1 MGVEFVRRA
10 RFGARALSAYAAAAL
25 LFQYLLVLVFRTLDI
40 GALGP
45 VMEML
50 PSGLRALLGA
60 EAAELLSPRG
70 FLALVFVHP
79 VMLVLYIA
87 FVIAF
92 ASGALAGEIERRSI
106 ALILVRR
113 VTRRQ
118 IVGGVA
124 LMLLLGA
131 TVLMVLLWVGTALWT
146 TVYGLGPVDL
156 TAFAWVAGTGLA
168 LLWALSGVALLASAA
183 TSEGGRA
190 AGLAVAFTIAAYV
203 GNYLANLSTQW
214 RWIKPYS
221 VFGYWDPQEIV
232 RQGTG
237 QWTDLYVPLA
247 VAAAG
252 IVLAL
257 IVFSRRDVAV

>member
-1 MGVEFVRRA
+1 MGVEFARRA
-10 RFGARALSAYAAAAL
+10 QFGARALTIYAAAAL
-25 LFQYLLVLVFRTLDI
+25 LFQYLLVLVFRTLDL
-40 GALGP
+40 GTLGP
-45 VMEML
+45 VMDML
-50 PSGLRALLGA
+50 PQGLRALMGA

-70 FLALVFVHP
+70 FLAVVFVHP
-79 VMLVLYIA
+79 VMLVLYTA

-124 LMLLLGA
+124 LMLLLG
-131 TVLMVLLWVGTALWT
+131 TSVLMALLWVGTAVWT
-146 TVYGLGPVDL
+146 TVYDLGPVDL

-168 LLWALSGVALLASAA
+168 VLWALGGVALLASAA
-183 TSEGGRA
+183 TSESGRA
-190 AGLAVAFTIAAYV
+190 AGLAVAFAIAAYV
-203 GNYLANLSTQW
+203 ANYLANLSGEW
-214 RWIKPYS
+214 KWLKPYS

-247 VAAAG
+247 VAAAAV
-252 IVLAL
+252 ILAL
-257 IVFSRRDVAV
+257 IVFGRRDIAV

>member
-1 MGVEFVRRA
+1 MGAEFARRM
-10 RFGARALSAYAAAAL
+10 RFGARALTIYAAAAL
-25 LFQYLLVLVFRTLDI
+25 LFQYLLVLVFRTLDL
-40 GALGP
+40 GTLGP

-50 PSGLRALLGA
+50 PQGLRALLGA
-60 EAAELLSPRG
+60 EAAELLSARG

-79 VMLVLYIA
+79 VMLVLYTA
-87 FVIAF
+87 FLIAF

-118 IVGGVA
+118 IVGGVT
-124 LMLLLGA
+124 LMLILGS
-131 TVLMVLLWVGTALWT
+131 TVLMGLLWVGTAAWT
-146 TVYGLGPVDL
+146 TAYDLGPVDL

-168 LLWALSGVALLASAA
+168 VLWALGGVALLASAA
-183 TSEGGRA
+183 TSESGRA
-190 AGLAVAFTIAAYV
+190 AGLGVAFAIAAYV
-203 GNYLANLSTQW
+203 ANYLANLSPEW
-214 RWIKPYS
+214 AWLKSYS

-232 RQGTG
+232 AQGTG

-247 VAAAG
+247 VATAAV
-252 IVLAL
+252 ILAL